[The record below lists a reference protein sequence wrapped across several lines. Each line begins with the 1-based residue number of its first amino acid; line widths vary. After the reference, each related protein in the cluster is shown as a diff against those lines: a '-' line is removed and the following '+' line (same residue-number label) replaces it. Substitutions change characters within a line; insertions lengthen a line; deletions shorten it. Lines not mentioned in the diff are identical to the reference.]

1 MLSSNSQ
8 INTINETI
16 WNEWTYEENINNE
29 NKNENENENFN
40 KLAQTK
46 LSVQNF
52 HYKYF
57 SYYILTLK
65 RDNRSRK

>member
-1 MLSSNSQ
+1 MFSSNSQ

-46 LSVQNF
+46 LSV
-52 HYKYF
+52 
-57 SYYILTLK
+57 
-65 RDNRSRK
+65 